1 MASTCTFLLCVYMY
15 IVNNAF
21 LSLSEHFM
29 YKSVFFQQPVF
40 LERYHGIVLTLNHV
54 ITTFVSRIQP
64 QYLRGAIRD
73 EFLSYLCSDKIGY
86 EINIELSFN
95 RLPKDFFFSTTW
107 KIMNYLEVI
116 LNSLQWNYCGEDRK
130 SFQLICYISE
140 VNLLLYVCI
149 FYFVKVNVVVEVLW

>member
-1 MASTCTFLLCVYMY
+1 MS

-54 ITTFVSRIQP
+54 ITTFVSRIQL
-64 QYLRGAIRD
+64 QYLRGAIQD

-86 EINIELSFN
+86 EINIELFSFLN
-95 RLPKDFFFSTTW
+95 QLK
-107 KIMNYLEVI
+107 NYE
-116 LNSLQWNYCGEDRK
+116 
-130 SFQLICYISE
+130 
-140 VNLLLYVCI
+140 LLRGH
-149 FYFVKVNVVVEVLW
+149 FKFVAVELLW